1 MRTQYDLEGH
11 FSSIARIAPE
21 EDDDDARAVVIP
33 RNVTMLATTTRVTI
47 SARAATPRAQR
58 RSAARPTQ
66 FGAVKGFDPL
76 RCVR

>member
-1 MRTQYDLEGH
+1 MR
-11 FSSIARIAPE
+11 SRV
-21 EDDDDARAVVIP
+21 VVIP

>member
-21 EDDDDARAVVIP
+21 EDDDAVAVVIP